1 MMDRIVT
8 IVGTVLILAAATG
21 PAMAGFFPVGRVP
34 EPATMTLFGLGVAG
48 AYVAKRFL
56 NRK

>member
-8 IVGTVLILAAATG
+8 IVGTALIFVAVTG
-21 PAMAGFFPVGRVP
+21 PAMAGDLHVGRVP
-34 EPATMTLFGLGVAG
+34 EPATMALFGLGVAG